1 MQNQARNIFDA
12 LTEWANCHNGQS
24 GGQCSRFA
32 PTDKDNDMM
41 EEINFNVLTGDL
53 KLPALLEDESGGD
66 LPSIH
71 SVYKELRQKVYGII
85 FNYHHIN
92 FTRFFFVDL
101 VFFWYWDAK
110 RPLKI
115 TGMVTMIKMLIVH
128 FCITM
133 NALAEGINVK
143 MC

>member
-92 FTRFFFVDL
+92 FTRFFFE
-101 VFFWYWDAK
+101 
-110 RPLKI
+110 I
-115 TGMVTMIKMLIVH
+115 
-128 FCITM
+128 
-133 NALAEGINVK
+133 
-143 MC
+143 